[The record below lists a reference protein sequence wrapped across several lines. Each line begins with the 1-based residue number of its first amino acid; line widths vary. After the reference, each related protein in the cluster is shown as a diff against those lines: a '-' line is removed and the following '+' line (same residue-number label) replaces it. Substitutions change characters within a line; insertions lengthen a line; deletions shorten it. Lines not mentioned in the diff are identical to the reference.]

1 MRLPTE
7 VPVVTLPNVILFPQA
22 MLPLHVFEPRHRRLL
37 ADALASDRLLSL
49 AMQKPGRSCECPAAV
64 AGLGLIRA
72 CVRNKS
78 GAANL
83 ILQGIARVELTRTVR
98 YRPYRVCR
106 IRLLPPAVGASV
118 IIQALAAK
126 VLELVKERLDLGL
139 DLPFKALEKPF
150 GAQGVETEE
159 PLALQAF
166 RHVLLK
172 LTKLE
177 APEQLADLVSATLLP
192 KPEQRQ
198 IILETQD
205 LEARLHCL
213 VRFLVGE
220 IKRQKPKLSE

>member
-1 MRLPTE
+1 MRLPTV

-22 MLPLHVFEPRHRRLL
+22 MLPLHIFEPRHRRLL
-37 ADALASDRLLSL
+37 ADALASDRMLSL
-49 AMQKPGRSCECPAAV
+49 AMQKPGRTRESPAAI

-72 CVRNKS
+72 CVRNKN
-78 GAANL
+78 GTANL

-106 IRLLPPAVGASV
+106 IRLLPPAAGASV
-118 IIQALAAK
+118 AIHALADK
-126 VLELVKERLDLGL
+126 VLELVRERLDLGL
-139 DLPFKALEKPF
+139 DLPFKALEKPLPP
-150 GAQGVETEE
+150 GTQETDE
-159 PLALQAF
+159 PVALRAF

-198 IILETQD
+198 VILETQD
-205 LEARLHCL
+205 LEARLRCL
-213 VRFLVGE
+213 VRFLIGE
-220 IKRQKPKLSE
+220 IKRQKPNPAA